1 MDLKTFFEHF
11 DTLAEAP
18 NGIQRL
24 RELILDMAVRGK
36 LVPQDP
42 EDEPAGK
49 LVEVNKNQIL
59 KSRTGK
65 RKNIPQIG
73 SSDVLLPIGW
83 ARCQL
88 ADIALV
94 EMGNSPPGSTYNQHG
109 DGVPL
114 INGPVEFTKGSFG
127 LTVVN
132 QYTTAP
138 SRMCRNGD
146 LLVCVR
152 GATTGRTNI
161 AAFDACIG
169 RGVALVRGWEAQN
182 YLNYLMWWFGEKL
195 LKQGKGTTFP
205 SISFTDLGGLEVL
218 IPPLAEQ
225 KRIVAKVDELM
236 GLCDRLEAAQQTRN
250 TLRQS
255 LRASALDALMNAT
268 SDDALATAWAFV
280 RDRWGMMSDRP
291 EDVAGLR
298 KLTLDTAMRGKL
310 VSQDPED
317 EPAGILI
324 RKIQERKEE
333 LAKIRKIKQA
343 KPLDK
348 IHPDIIPYELPD
360 GWEWIWLDSIS
371 DIGTGSTPLKSTAEF
386 YLNGTIP
393 WVTSAATSQTLIT
406 KSETLV
412 TELAVKEHRLR
423 TYFPGSLVVAL
434 YGQGK
439 TRGQVARLGINAT
452 INQAC
457 AAITFVESQETLADY
472 IQFFFEKQYDEL
484 RALAAGGAQPNLNV
498 RKVKETLIPLPP
510 LAEQKRIVAKVDELM
525 KLCDQLEESLR
536 QQQQHAEALVTSAI
550 SHLAA

>member
-1 MDLKTFFEHF
+1 M
-11 DTLAEAP
+11 
-18 NGIQRL
+18 
-24 RELILDMAVRGK
+24 
-36 LVPQDP
+36 
-42 EDEPAGK
+42 
-49 LVEVNKNQIL
+49 
-59 KSRTGK
+59 
-65 RKNIPQIG
+65 
-73 SSDVLLPIGW
+73 
-83 ARCQL
+83 
-88 ADIALV
+88 
-94 EMGNSPPGSTYNQHG
+94 
-109 DGVPL
+109 
-114 INGPVEFTKGSFG
+114 
-127 LTVVN
+127 
-132 QYTTAP
+132 
-138 SRMCRNGD
+138 
-146 LLVCVR
+146 
-152 GATTGRTNI
+152 
-161 AAFDACIG
+161 
-169 RGVALVRGWEAQN
+169 VRGWEAQN